1 MNVTYLC
8 PYCRGAINLLD
19 HIILSAKCPNHKIGL
34 VLLHEEIG
42 NYSIQMS
49 ASISIELGNI
59 FDFFCPICHET
70 LNTEKGEH
78 FAHFIRIDNSG
89 MESKIIISRK
99 YGDQYTLKIT
109 GSTFESYGESARK
122 FVDPEW
128 FL

>member
-1 MNVTYLC
+1 M
-8 PYCRGAINLLD
+8 LD
-19 HIILSAKCPNHKIGL
+19 HIILSARCPKNKIGL

-42 NYSIQMS
+42 NYTVKMS
-49 ASISIELGNI
+49 ASLDADKGDI
-59 FDFFCPICHET
+59 FNLYCPVCHES

-78 FAHFIRIDNSG
+78 HACFIRMDETG

-109 GSTFESYGESARK
+109 GTTVESYGESARK

>member
-1 MNVTYLC
+1 MNITYYC
-8 PYCRGAINLLD
+8 PHCRGAINMFD
-19 HIILSAKCPNHKIGL
+19 HIILSAKCPKHKIGL

-42 NYSIQMS
+42 NYRVKMS
-49 ASISIELGNI
+49 ASLSADKGDV
-59 FDFFCPICHET
+59 FDLYCPICHES

-78 FAHFIRIDNSG
+78 YAYFVRTDASG
-89 MESKIIISRK
+89 MESKIVISRK

-109 GSTFESYGESARK
+109 GTTVESYGESARK